1 MAARN
6 KYFKDGRKKNNKAIN
21 EFLGEVVGAVTVGTA
36 SSMRKVAQRGI
47 QRLVNNVAGFSDY
60 SGMLINSYQA
70 AILTRGKLRTN
81 APSRYGYKGDFDLN
95 GNVAMGHMKQ
105 GEFKNASGGT
115 VVMTSYRANGTTKI
129 SRKDGGRLI
138 RKRRNPES
146 KEPLNRIIPGKILY
160 EGHGWDLTKIKSY
173 TPSVR
178 EGIEVVFDNP
188 TPYAEHVHKKNEGS
202 TVMPMG
208 MADIVSRGSMVS
220 ITTQEI
226 RKAVKNAKTRK
237 KRR

>member
-1 MAARN
+1 MARSK
-6 KYFKDGRKKNNKAIN
+6 KYFKDGRRKNNQAVN
-21 EFLGEVVGAVTVGTA
+21 EFLGDIVGAVTVGSAT
-36 SSMRKVAQRGI
+36 SMRKVAQRGI

-95 GNVAMGHMKQ
+95 GDVAMGHMKQ

-129 SRKDGGRLI
+129 SRKDGGRRI
-138 RKRRNPES
+138 RKLRNLES
-146 KEPLNRIIPGKILY
+146 KEPLKRIIPGKILY

-173 TPSVR
+173 TPQVR

-188 TPYAEHVHKKNEGS
+188 TPYAQFVQKYNDGS
-202 TVMPMG
+202 VVMPIG
-208 MADIVSRGSMVS
+208 VANIVNRSIVVS